1 MLKSGVLILLDEAL
15 DDDILD
21 SIKTILDSNKD
32 IQSYHDLK
40 TRQSGETYF
49 VEVHL
54 VFNPDISLLK
64 AHDIADTIENSIK
77 ALRGNWIIITHL
89 DPHDDGENNAIST

>member
-1 MLKSGVLILLDEAL
+1 M
-15 DDDILD
+15 LD
-21 SIKTILDSNKD
+21 SKKNILDSNTA

-40 TRQSGETYF
+40 TRQSVETYF
-49 VEVHL
+49 VEVNL
-54 VFNPDISLLK
+54 VFIPDINLIK
-64 AHDIADTIENSIK
+64 AYDIADTIENSIK